1 MRDLNDYNENEERLT
16 KVNDRITMIEKV
28 GGQSF
33 GTDAFLLSAYASP
46 ARAGMG
52 AVDLGSGCGICSLL
66 LADHD
71 KADHV
76 YAVEIQTYLA
86 STAERNVKLN
96 GLEEKVSVICTDL
109 RMINKRSFE
118 HPIDTVIANPPYFK
132 KSAGKNCPD
141 PIRNASRFEINGGIA
156 DFCSAASEIMRPGA
170 KFYCVIRPE
179 RLSELISSLRACAL
193 ELRKMTPVCH
203 TVKSAP
209 SVLLCCAERTP
220 SSVVNVTR
228 ALFLRD
234 SDGNMTEDA
243 QKIYDNCD
251 FGDFFNE

>member
-1 MRDLNDYNENEERLT
+1 
-16 KVNDRITMIEKV
+16 MI
-28 GGQSF
+28 
-33 GTDAFLLSAYASP
+33 SAYASC
-46 ARAGMG
+46 ARPGMA

-66 LADHD
+66 LADHK

-76 YAVEIQTYLA
+76 YAVEIQPYLA
-86 STAERNVKLN
+86 STAERNVKFN
-96 GLEEKVSVICTDL
+96 GLENNVSVICTDL
-109 RMINKRSFE
+109 RLINKRSFE
-118 HPIDTVIANPPYFK
+118 HPVDIVVANPPFFK
-132 KSAGKNCPD
+132 KNSGKNCPD

-156 DFCSAASEIMRPGA
+156 DFCAAASEIMSPGA

-220 SSVVNVTR
+220 SSVVNLTR
-228 ALFLRD
+228 TLFLCD
-234 SDGNMTEDA
+234 NDGSRSEDA
-243 QKIYDNCD
+243 KKIYANCD
-251 FGDFFNE
+251 FGEFFNE